1 MLGNREKED
10 EERERER
17 EIGRKS
23 GEGVRI
29 TSKATSSETEVR

>member
-1 MLGNREKED
+1 MLGNRREKEN
-10 EERERER
+10 EREREGEKR
-17 EIGRKS
+17 S